1 VFVGGC
7 TVEAAE
13 TVCSGDGLAPEDV
26 LEGLFRLV
34 DRSLVVAA
42 GGVPARFAML
52 ETLRDYG
59 AERLAEAGE
68 THALEARHTAWFLDL
83 AERAAVHRTARRWL
97 RLLDADYDNLRAV
110 LDRAVAGRD
119 LDTAL
124 RLAGALGWYWSTNRN
139 IEGRQRLAGVAAL
152 ADGRPP
158 THALARVLQAAAMAE
173 VQQTPTAGTVA
184 AARRSQ
190 ELFERFGDRQGAA
203 FSKLL
208 RGWATQQ
215 LRGPGGDLIRLA
227 AEAEATFTELGD
239 RWGEAFAAHSRFAFE
254 INSQGLSQRTEEAAR
269 LALARFQALDDQWGM
284 AQAQFSLAQVARMR
298 GDIGGAIA
306 ACERALAA
314 ARDGGP
320 LWVMLASLSEL
331 GGLVG
336 LQGDDARAAALQS
349 EAAALFRRTGL
360 RRGFA
365 HLYNE
370 VGAIARMRGDLER
383 ARQLHQEALSIV
395 RELLGWSV
403 PFTIAQLACAEA
415 RLGDLDDAEAHLREA
430 AGLLLAAPDP
440 DAETAPL
447 VLVGAALVAVGR
459 ERPEQAARLLAA
471 AETTRERTG
480 VAATGAE
487 AHEADLAGRAVRS
500 ALDPDALAAAEAGG
514 RALATGAALRELVAS
529 A

>member
-1 VFVGGC
+1 
-7 TVEAAE
+7 
-13 TVCSGDGLAPEDV
+13 
-26 LEGLFRLV
+26 
-34 DRSLVVAA
+34 
-42 GGVPARFAML
+42 
-52 ETLRDYG
+52 
-59 AERLAEAGE
+59 
-68 THALEARHTAWFLDL
+68 
-83 AERAAVHRTARRWL
+83 
-97 RLLDADYDNLRAV
+97 
-110 LDRAVAGRD
+110 
-119 LDTAL
+119 
-124 RLAGALGWYWSTNRN
+124 
-139 IEGRQRLAGVAAL
+139 
-152 ADGRPP
+152 
-158 THALARVLQAAAMAE
+158 
-173 VQQTPTAGTVA
+173 
-184 AARRSQ
+184 
-190 ELFERFGDRQGAA
+190 
-203 FSKLL
+203 
-208 RGWATQQ
+208 
-215 LRGPGGDLIRLA
+215 
-227 AEAEATFTELGD
+227 
-239 RWGEAFAAHSRFAFE
+239 
-254 INSQGLSQRTEEAAR
+254 
-269 LALARFQALDDQWGM
+269 
-284 AQAQFSLAQVARMR
+284 
-298 GDIGGAIA
+298 
-306 ACERALAA
+306 
-314 ARDGGP
+314 
-320 LWVMLASLSEL
+320 MLASLTEL

-370 VGAIARMRGDLER
+370 VGAIARIRGDLER
-383 ARQLHQEALSIV
+383 ARQLHQEALTIV

-487 AHEADLAGRAVRS
+487 AHEADLAGQAVRS

-514 RALATGAALRELVAS
+514 RALATEAALRELVAS